1 MDILYLVEYILHML
15 FICLVKH
22 IFADAKWILAN
33 SCWNICS
40 ALTFK
45 GNKYLSFCWCFA
57 SFLQVET
64 TNYSCQSG
72 DEKDCD

>member
-45 GNKYLSFCWCFA
+45 LRGKKYLSFCWCFA
-57 SFLQVET
+57 SSLQVET
-64 TNYSCQSG
+64 H
-72 DEKDCD
+72 KL